1 MNMSVNIILTTH
13 EEAGTDMEAVG
24 GEGEG
29 GEGGVHSCL
38 TYCFLSFSG
47 KEETSAVL
55 GLQ

>member
-1 MNMSVNIILTTH
+1 MSMSVNIILTTH
-13 EEAGTDMEAVG
+13 EVAGTDMEAVG
-24 GEGEG
+24 GSGGEG
-29 GEGGVHSCL
+29 GGVHSCL

>member
-13 EEAGTDMEAVG
+13 EVAGTDMEAVG
-24 GEGEG
+24 GGWG
-29 GEGGVHSCL
+29 GGVHSCL

>member
-24 GEGEG
+24 G
-29 GEGGVHSCL
+29 GGVHSCL